1 MRAFQESL
9 ELMTEPP
16 YLLQLFPLLR
26 QIAKARLFYKKH
38 YDSFVQLNKLVAMAV
53 PMEDL
58 TVMQLLGE
66 YQRIENNIQGQAM
79 KLARRKVLN
88 LTFDEGFAL
97 YLITRAFRPGTIFET
112 GVANGLSTRIILE
125 AIVMNRR
132 GILVSTEIEKDVGP
146 LVPDSLRK
154 HWQLHVGEPSSVL
167 TETLEEV
174 GQVDLFLHDSD
185 HSYENM
191 LFEFKKAYHRMSPH
205 GLMVSDDVDTNP
217 AFIEFAASIGRQP
230 SFVYSFRKILGIIRL

>member
-38 YDSFVQLNKLVAMAV
+38 HNSFVQLNKLVALAV

-58 TVMQLLGE
+58 TVMQLLAE
-66 YQRIENNIQGQAM
+66 YQRIENNIQAQAM

-97 YLITRAFRPGTIFET
+97 YLITRAFRPGTILET

-132 GILVSTEIEKDVGP
+132 GILVSTEIEKEVGP
-146 LVPDSLRK
+146 LVPDSLRM
-154 HWQLHVGEPSSVL
+154 HWQLHVGKPSSVL

-191 LFEFKKAYHRMSPH
+191 LFEFKKAYHRMSRH

-230 SFVYSFRKILGIIRL
+230 LFVYGFRKILGIVRL